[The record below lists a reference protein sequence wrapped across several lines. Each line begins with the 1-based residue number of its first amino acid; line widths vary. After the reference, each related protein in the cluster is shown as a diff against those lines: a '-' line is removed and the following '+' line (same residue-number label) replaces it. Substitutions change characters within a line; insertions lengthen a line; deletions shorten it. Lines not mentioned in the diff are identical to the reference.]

1 MDLQNLQ
8 EKGKNVVNQV
18 TNTLEEK
25 GQQVKEQITNT
36 TQDKASELSEEAIT
50 TAVDRAV
57 NVMQIASKRVI
68 EKDIPTEN
76 VSLEVSVNVMG
87 LGQLKMKTDVPK
99 AGEFQ
104 EVDVDVT
111 EKGEAGGVS

>member
-1 MDLQNLQ
+1 MDWQNIQ
-8 EKGKNVVNQV
+8 DKGKNVVNQV

-25 GQQVKEQITNT
+25 GQQVKEQVANA

-50 TAVDRAV
+50 AAVDRAV

-76 VSLEVSVNVMG
+76 VSLEVSVNVIN
-87 LGQLKMKTDVPK
+87 LGELKMTADVPK
-99 AGEFQ
+99 AGELQ
-104 EVDVDVT
+104 NLEVDVA
-111 EKGEAGGVS
+111 ENGKAEG

>member
-8 EKGKNVVNQV
+8 QKGKNAVNQV
-18 TNTLEEK
+18 TNTLKKK
-25 GQQVKEQITNT
+25 GQQVKEQVVNA
-36 TQDKASELSEEAIT
+36 TQNKASELSEEAIT

-76 VSLEVSVNVMG
+76 VSLEVSVNVVG
-87 LGQLKMKTDVPK
+87 LGELKMTADVPK

-104 EVDVDVT
+104 KLDVDVAET
-111 EKGEAGGVS
+111 E

>member
-1 MDLQNLQ
+1 MDLQNIQ

-18 TNTLEEK
+18 THTLEEK
-25 GQQVKEQITNT
+25 GQQVKEQVVNA
-36 TQDKASELSEEAIT
+36 TQDKASDLSEEAIT

-68 EKDIPTEN
+68 EKEIPTEN
-76 VSLEVSVNVMG
+76 VSLEVSVNVGG
-87 LGQLKMKTDVPK
+87 LGELKMKADVPK

-104 EVDVDVT
+104 KLDVDVT
-111 EKGEAGGVS
+111 EKGEAGK